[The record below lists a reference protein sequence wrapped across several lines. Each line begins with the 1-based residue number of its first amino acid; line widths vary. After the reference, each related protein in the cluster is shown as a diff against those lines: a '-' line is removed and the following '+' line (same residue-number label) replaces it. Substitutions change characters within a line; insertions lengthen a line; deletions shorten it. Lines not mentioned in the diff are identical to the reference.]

1 MIIRPYVFTDYLLMD
16 RQPEQEWLADGWGM
30 SLLEY
35 SKLVGNIHNAVT
47 AIVDEEIFLVGGI
60 GFNSGWA
67 GEAGFI
73 LSKSFRRIFA
83 KHGKQIIKEL
93 IKYLD
98 NSGFNMVYSA
108 IDPDI
113 PGAEK
118 LAQLLGFKF
127 IGKVNKLHVDNK
139 AMNLYL
145 RITEC

>member
-1 MIIRPYVFTDYLLMD
+1 MIIRPYVPTDYLLMD
-16 RQPEQEWLADGWGM
+16 RQPEQEWLADGWGV
-30 SLLEY
+30 STLEY
-35 SKLVGNIHNAVT
+35 SKLLGKLHT
-47 AIVDEEIFLVGGI
+47 ATTVIIDNQIVLVGGI

-73 LSKSFRRIFA
+73 LCKDFKKYFV
-83 KHGKQIIKEL
+83 KEGKQLIKEL

-118 LAQLLGFKF
+118 LAKLLGFKWV
-127 IGKVNKLHVDNK
+127 GSVDKLHIENK

-145 RITEC
+145 RITKC